1 MSWRKKKKRP
11 WQRKRVFWLVEKDED
26 ANGSDGFK

>member
-1 MSWRKKKKRP
+1 MSRRKKKRP
-11 WQRKRVFWLVEKDED
+11 WQRKRVFWLMEEDED